1 MNTLLNTDP
10 VLVGQ
15 RLLEARKAAGLT
27 QEEAAKAIGCS
38 RPIFIAIE
46 KGTRAATAEEIVKL
60 ARRYGRSVHE
70 IVQPQETAGD
80 LQPHFRMAIARSGT
94 RSGSNE
100 LEKAA
105 DTLKVFAEH
114 YRRLEEISGQHS
126 ILNYPP
132 EVDLDK
138 YRGSIYRLA
147 EDAANR
153 ERSRLGVGDKPLYA
167 LRDTLEYDVGLKTM
181 YYRLPSKIAGMYCNV
196 SEFGFCIMININH
209 PQVRRTFTLAHEYG
223 HFIVDRYR
231 PGVDRLDNDGN
242 KPPNEKIA
250 DSFAQAFLMP
260 SSNVTHKFNEIVT
273 ASNDFQIADLC
284 RMAHYFNVSIVAMGL
299 RLEWLDLL
307 PRGTINDKIIESHF
321 KKGDAYKQLK
331 LEERRDDSERFPKR
345 YRQLAVDAYEEG
357 ELSESQLVKILAS
370 DPVRTRAIVQQHS
383 NSNSLED
390 PGFSLRPMN
399 MGATLLTRG
408 AEPDA
413 K

>member
-1 MNTLLNTDP
+1 MNTLPNTNP

-27 QEEAAKAIGCS
+27 QDEAAKAIGCS

-46 KGTRAATAEEIVKL
+46 KGTRPASSEEIVKL
-60 ARRYGRSVHE
+60 ARRYGRNIHE
-70 IVQPQETAGD
+70 IVQPRETVGD
-80 LQPHFRMAIARSGT
+80 LQPHFRTAISRSGI
-94 RSGSNE
+94 RSGNDD

-105 DTLKVFAEH
+105 DILKNFAQN
-114 YRRLEEISGQHS
+114 YRMLDEISRQPS
-126 ILNYPP
+126 IRNYPP

-147 EDAANR
+147 EDIANR

-181 YYRLPSKIAGMYCNV
+181 YYKLPSKIAGMYCNV
-196 SEFGFCIMININH
+196 SEFGFCIMVNICH
-209 PQVRRTFTLAHEYG
+209 PQVRRTFTLAHEYA

-231 PGVDRLDNDGN
+231 PGIDRLDNDGN
-242 KPPNEKIA
+242 KPLNEKFA

-307 PRGTINDKIIESHF
+307 HRGTIYDKIVESHF
-321 KKGDAYKQLK
+321 KKGEAYKQLK
-331 LEERRDDSERFPKR
+331 LEERQDDNERFPKR
-345 YRQLAVDAYEEG
+345 YRQLAVDAYEKG
-357 ELSESQLVKILAS
+357 ELSEGQLVKIFAS
-370 DPVRTRAIVQQHS
+370 DPVRTREIVQQLANRS
-383 NSNSLED
+383 SLED
-390 PGFSLRPMN
+390 PAFRLRPLN

-408 AEPDA
+408 G
-413 K
+413 